1 VIRIRGRDDLHKI
14 VVLNPK
20 GGCGKT
26 TLATNLASAF
36 AVRGV
41 PPTLIDCDPQGYCTS
56 WVEKRPSELPEIY
69 GIQCYDEATPNN
81 ATIDIDVPPDSD
93 TVIVDMP
100 AAIPHDR
107 LYDYTFYAD
116 SLLIPIQAS
125 AIDVHSATRFIAEL
139 LIDAQ
144 LDRREARLGIVANR
158 VRARTKSYERL
169 MRFLTSLK
177 IPMIA
182 ALRDSQ
188 NFVHAAAAGIGIAE
202 MPAYRVRYDL
212 PQIERIASWLDRRR
226 AEIQSDQADV
236 VRIPT
241 LAEIEATGHGSN
253 KGNEAAGDHLEL
265 TSSAG
270 FGIESESS

>member
-26 TLATNLASAF
+26 TLSTNLASAF
-36 AVRGV
+36 AIRGT
-41 PPTLIDCDPQGYCTS
+41 PPTLIDCDPQGYCTN
-56 WVEKRPSELPEIY
+56 WVEKRSSELPEVY
-69 GIQCYDEATPNN
+69 GIQCYDESTP
-81 ATIDIDVPPDSD
+81 ASMTIDIDVPPDSD

-107 LYDYTFYAD
+107 LYDYTFFAD

-125 AIDVHSATRFIAEL
+125 EIDVYSATRFIAEL

-182 ALRDSQ
+182 QLRDSQ
-188 NFVHAAAAGIGIAE
+188 NFVHAAAAGVGIAE
-202 MPAYRVRYDL
+202 MPAYRVRDDL
-212 PQIERIASWLDRRR
+212 PQVERIVNWLDRRR
-226 AEIQSDQADV
+226 AETQRDLADV
-236 VRIPT
+236 VTIPT
-241 LAEIEATGHGSN
+241 LAMTATTGHSA
-253 KGNEAAGDHLEL
+253 KGNEASSDHLEDKQVA
-265 TSSAG
+265 SSRFEREG
-270 FGIESESS
+270 N